1 MYFLDLIYIKNKFLS
16 KKLSRNH
23 CSTYLK
29 TLSVNLMIAH
39 FFFAL
44 TASEMGLSPTILA
57 LIVVSSIVFIVG
69 FAKSSRENEYKKL
82 MDSFIERKDES
93 D

>member
-1 MYFLDLIYIKNKFLS
+1 MLTHLS
-16 KKLSRNH
+16 
-23 CSTYLK
+23 
-29 TLSVNLMIAH
+29 
-39 FFFAL
+39 FAL
-44 TASEMGLSPTILA
+44 TASEMGLSPAILA

-82 MDSFIERKDES
+82 MDSFIERKEES

>member
-1 MYFLDLIYIKNKFLS
+1 
-16 KKLSRNH
+16 
-23 CSTYLK
+23 
-29 TLSVNLMIAH
+29 MITH
-39 FFFAL
+39 LFFAL
-44 TASEMGLSPTILA
+44 TASEMGLSPTIIA

-82 MDSFIERKDES
+82 MDSFIERKEES

>member
-1 MYFLDLIYIKNKFLS
+1 M
-16 KKLSRNH
+16 
-23 CSTYLK
+23 
-29 TLSVNLMIAH
+29 SVC

-44 TASEMGLSPTILA
+44 TASEMGLNPSIRA
-57 LIVVSSIVFIVG
+57 LIIVASIAFIVG

-82 MDSFIERKDES
+82 MDSFIERKEES

>member
-1 MYFLDLIYIKNKFLS
+1 MPVRI
-16 KKLSRNH
+16 
-23 CSTYLK
+23 
-29 TLSVNLMIAH
+29 
-39 FFFAL
+39 FFGL

-57 LIVVSSIVFIVG
+57 LIIVSSIIFIVG

-82 MDSFIERKDES
+82 MDSFIEKREES

>member
-1 MYFLDLIYIKNKFLS
+1 MLTHL
-16 KKLSRNH
+16 
-23 CSTYLK
+23 
-29 TLSVNLMIAH
+29 
-39 FFFAL
+39 FFAL
-44 TASEMGLSPTILA
+44 TASEMGLSPTILS

-82 MDSFIERKDES
+82 MDSFIERKEES

>member
-1 MYFLDLIYIKNKFLS
+1 
-16 KKLSRNH
+16 
-23 CSTYLK
+23 
-29 TLSVNLMIAH
+29 MISH

-44 TASEMGLSPTILA
+44 TANEMGLSPAIIA
-57 LIVVSSIVFIVG
+57 LIVISSIAFIVG

>member
-1 MYFLDLIYIKNKFLS
+1 MP
-16 KKLSRNH
+16 
-23 CSTYLK
+23 
-29 TLSVNLMIAH
+29 VH
-39 FFFAL
+39 FPFAL
-44 TASEMGLSPTILA
+44 TASEMGLSPSIIA
-57 LIVVSSIVFIVG
+57 LILVSSLVFIVG

>member
-1 MYFLDLIYIKNKFLS
+1 
-16 KKLSRNH
+16 
-23 CSTYLK
+23 
-29 TLSVNLMIAH
+29 MITH
-39 FFFAL
+39 LLFAL
-44 TASEMGLSPTILA
+44 TASEMGLSPVILA

-82 MDSFIERKDES
+82 MDSFIERKEDS

>member
-1 MYFLDLIYIKNKFLS
+1 MPVRL
-16 KKLSRNH
+16 
-23 CSTYLK
+23 
-29 TLSVNLMIAH
+29 
-39 FFFAL
+39 FFAL

-57 LIVVSSIVFIVG
+57 LIIVSSIVFILG

-82 MDSFIERKDES
+82 MDSFIEKKEES

>member
-1 MYFLDLIYIKNKFLS
+1 
-16 KKLSRNH
+16 
-23 CSTYLK
+23 
-29 TLSVNLMIAH
+29 MITH
-39 FFFAL
+39 LFFAL

-82 MDSFIERKDES
+82 MDSFIESKEES

>member
-1 MYFLDLIYIKNKFLS
+1 M
-16 KKLSRNH
+16 
-23 CSTYLK
+23 T
-29 TLSVNLMIAH
+29 AH

-44 TASEMGLSPTILA
+44 TASEMGLSPALLA
-57 LIVVSSIVFIVG
+57 LIVISSIVFIVG

-82 MDSFIERKDES
+82 MDSFIERKDDS

>member
-1 MYFLDLIYIKNKFLS
+1 
-16 KKLSRNH
+16 
-23 CSTYLK
+23 
-29 TLSVNLMIAH
+29 MITH
-39 FFFAL
+39 LFFAL
-44 TASEMGLSPTILA
+44 TASEMGLTPTILA

-82 MDSFIERKDES
+82 MDSFIEKKEES

>member
-1 MYFLDLIYIKNKFLS
+1 M
-16 KKLSRNH
+16 
-23 CSTYLK
+23 K
-29 TLSVNLMIAH
+29 TH

-57 LIVVSSIVFIVG
+57 LIVFSSVVFIVG

-82 MDSFIERKDES
+82 MDSFIERKEDQ

>member
-1 MYFLDLIYIKNKFLS
+1 
-16 KKLSRNH
+16 
-23 CSTYLK
+23 
-29 TLSVNLMIAH
+29 MIAR

-57 LIVVSSIVFIVG
+57 LILISSIAFIVG

-82 MDSFIERKDES
+82 MDSFIEKKEES
-93 D
+93 N

>member
-1 MYFLDLIYIKNKFLS
+1 MV
-16 KKLSRNH
+16 
-23 CSTYLK
+23 T
-29 TLSVNLMIAH
+29 H

-44 TASEMGLSPTILA
+44 TASEMGISPTILA
-57 LIVVSSIVFIVG
+57 LIVVSSIVFIIG

-82 MDSFIERKDES
+82 MDSFIERKEES

>member
-1 MYFLDLIYIKNKFLS
+1 
-16 KKLSRNH
+16 
-23 CSTYLK
+23 
-29 TLSVNLMIAH
+29 MITH
-39 FFFAL
+39 LFFAL
-44 TASEMGLSPTILA
+44 TASEMGLSRTILA